1 METLERG
8 TDNNQPCAVHA
19 RPGRPARRAAR
30 PADAAQDAGV
40 QPTRDRVPTRVLPVC
55 AGLGLLAGVL
65 AKAADESGLRWAA
78 DLGSYPAAWVLTVAL
93 LGRAAPT
100 VRAAAARSA
109 AFFAAMSVAYYA
121 WAALVLGFG
130 WSRLLVAWLL
140 LSATA
145 VPAVA
150 AAVQWATRRP
160 GPLPGALLAGAGGI
174 VLAGG
179 AVLPDAGG
187 HPVQAVADVAVAV
200 MLVAVLPRDV
210 RTRLWAAVL
219 LAPAT
224 WPAGRGLAVLTALL
238 G

>member
-1 METLERG
+1 MTATTR
-8 TDNNQPCAVHA
+8 T
-19 RPGRPARRAAR
+19 RPAAV
-30 PADAAQDAGV
+30 PWLLPGV
-40 QPTRDRVPTRVLPVC
+40 AL
-55 AGLGLLAGVL
+55 LGLLAGVA

-78 DLGSYPAAWVLTVAL
+78 DLGSYPAAWVLAVAL

-100 VRAAAARSA
+100 LRAATTRSA
-109 AFFAAMSVAYYA
+109 VFFAAMSVAYYG

-150 AAVQWATRRP
+150 AAVQWGTRRP
-160 GPLPGALLAGAGGI
+160 GPVPGALVAGAAGI

-179 AVLPDAGG
+179 AVLGGAGA
-187 HPVQAVADVAVAV
+187 HPVQAVADVVAAAA
-200 MLVAVLPRDV
+200 LVVVLPRHG
-210 RTRLWAAVL
+210 RTRLWALVL
-219 LAPAT
+219 LVPAT
-224 WPAGRGLAVLTALL
+224 WLAGRGLDVLAALL